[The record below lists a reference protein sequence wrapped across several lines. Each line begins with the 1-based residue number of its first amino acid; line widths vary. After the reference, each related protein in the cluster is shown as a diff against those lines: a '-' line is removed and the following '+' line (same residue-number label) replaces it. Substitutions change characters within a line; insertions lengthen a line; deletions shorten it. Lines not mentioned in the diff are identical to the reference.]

1 MRRALMSRRTHRGF
15 HDSSLSGDL
24 MRFRVYVFALC
35 FVVSIFWV
43 TSSLVSNDQP
53 ASAATDSTTS
63 DTVKEVSF
71 TQLEQDGDA
80 PEGKIHFDEWAWS
93 GAYLP
98 FKHWGRYSAYLPFMT
113 PDHYLGDEKIVR
125 ILYLADFSREAKED
139 DLEKLVESVVPAEL
153 EGCAKTLSDDDVFKE
168 LVRAGFTV
176 KMPMIVVSA
185 CPEHAEPVT
194 GKAPERLS
202 VPFPL
207 GIGCTLLWLFGVFRF
222 MQVFRAHYLLRRRE
236 IGENLDNQIVPAS
249 VSVDEGVRAA
259 RTGLRHWSLLKE
271 SFLDAVCHY
280 APSMMTARLIKTAIP
295 KEFAKVSFGVIREM
309 NQARRDGRFKDYL
322 IEKARDPLASSVN
335 IYAALI
341 ALQILLT
348 RSLAEFMVLTGLGTL
363 ILSWY
368 LATRRC
374 GLRARKGFTAA
385 FCLNFVTMAVI
396 SLAVEFAGKEG
407 VLLKLPFFSE
417 YAKVVYFDLLDF
429 PWVVLTAILGYA
441 VAAFIFRFGI
451 LFFRDKV
458 EVSLGEQRVSLSDN
472 EKQE

>member
-1 MRRALMSRRTHRGF
+1 
-15 HDSSLSGDL
+15 

-35 FVVSIFWV
+35 FVVSILWIA
-43 TSSLVSNDQP
+43 SASVSKDQP
-53 ASAATDSTTS
+53 VPATADSTAS
-63 DTVKEVSF
+63 DTVKEVAF
-71 TQLEQDGDA
+71 AQLEQDGVF

-93 GAYLP
+93 GAFLP

-113 PDHYLGDEKIVR
+113 PENYLSDEKTVR
-125 ILYLADFSREAKED
+125 ILYAADFSQEAKEA
-139 DLEKLVESVVPAEL
+139 DLEKLVESIVPTEL
-153 EGCAKTLSDDDVFKE
+153 EGCAKSLSDDDVFKE

-185 CPEHAEPVT
+185 CPEYSEPVA
-194 GKAPERLS
+194 GKGSPGLS
-202 VPFPL
+202 VPFLL
-207 GIGCTLLWLFGVFRF
+207 GITCTLLWLFGVFRF
-222 MQVFRAHYLLRRRE
+222 IQVFRAHYLSRRRE
-236 IGENLDNQIVPAS
+236 IGESLDNRIVPAS
-249 VSVDEGVRAA
+249 VSVNEGVRAA
-259 RTGLRHWSLLKE
+259 KTGLRHWSLLKE

-295 KEFAKVSFGVIREM
+295 KEFAKVSFGVFREM
-309 NQARRDGRFKDYL
+309 NQARREGRFKGYL
-322 IEKARDPLASSVN
+322 VERLRDPLASSIN

-341 ALQILLT
+341 ALQILLA
-348 RSLAEFMVLTGLGTL
+348 RSLAEFMALTGLGTF
-363 ILSWY
+363 ILSWH

-374 GLRARKGFTAA
+374 GLRARKGFSAA
-385 FCLNFVTMAVI
+385 FCLNFVTMSVI

-417 YAKVVYFDLLDF
+417 YAKVVYFDLLSF
-429 PWVVLTAILGYA
+429 PWVLLTAIVGYA

-472 EKQE
+472 EKKE